1 LGRPNAC
8 VKEKNE
14 TKCSFKSQSRPFAK
28 RIGISV
34 LLIKEETKKIPF
46 LRMQE
51 AQGVFFPNFSA
62 NQKFVQTKKKK
73 KFWT

>member
-1 LGRPNAC
+1 

-14 TKCSFKSQSRPFAK
+14 TKCSFTSQSRPFAK

-34 LLIKEETKKIPF
+34 LIIKEETKKIPF

-51 AQGVFFPNFSA
+51 AQGVFFPNSS
-62 NQKFVQTKKKK
+62 KKKEILDLIL
-73 KFWT
+73 